1 MKSQARVVIIG
12 GGVAGTSTLYHLA
25 ERGWTDC
32 MLLEMDELTSGS
44 TWHAAGNIPT
54 FSGSRNM
61 IKLQHYSTQL
71 YAELMDDRSEMADLE
86 AMLDDP
92 EMGPMAKEEIQNL
105 KDSLP
110 ELEKEVSLLLLP
122 KDKDDNASI
131 VLEIRAGT
139 GGDEA
144 AIFAGDLFAMYDRY
158 AKLQGWKVEIETT
171 NEADMGGYKEIVA
184 SVTGAGA
191 YGMMKF
197 ESGVHRV
204 QRVPVTETQGRIH
217 TSAATVAVL
226 PEVEDIDIGF
236 SMGDV
241 RVDTMR
247 ASGAGGQHVNKT
259 DSAVRMTH
267 IPTGVV
273 VVCDAKSQH
282 MNRANAER
290 LIKMKLYDM
299 EKQRVDADRAE
310 ERAGQIG
317 SGDRSERIRTYN
329 YPQGRVTDHRINL
342 TLYNLDKIVAGDAL
356 PDVINALISEDQ
368 ASRLAQMEQG

>member
-1 MKSQARVVIIG
+1 M
-12 GGVAGTSTLYHLA
+12 H
-25 ERGWTDC
+25 
-32 MLLEMDELTSGS
+32 
-44 TWHAAGNIPT
+44 IPD
-54 FSGSRNM
+54 
-61 IKLQHYSTQL
+61 IKLDQVVDRFEHIEARMGATMDSDEIVQL
-71 YAELMDDRSEMADLE
+71 SKDYAALKPIADGVRRLKDLRSEMKDLT

-92 EMGPMAKEEIQNL
+92 EMGPMAKEELQSL

-110 ELEKEVSLLLLP
+110 AIEHEVSILLLP

-144 AIFAGDLFAMYDRY
+144 GLFAGDLFKMYARY
-158 AKLQGWKVEIETT
+158 AQLNGWSVDIETSSD
-171 NEADMGGYKEIVA
+171 ADMGGYKEIIA
-184 SVTGAGA
+184 SISGAGV
-191 YGMMKF
+191 YGKMKF

-226 PEVEDIDIGF
+226 PEPEDVDIGF
-236 SMGDV
+236 SMNDV

-267 IPTGVV
+267 EPTGVV

-290 LIKMKLYDM
+290 LLKMKLYDL
-299 EKQRVDADRAE
+299 EKQRIDA
-310 ERAGQIG
+310 ERADERQAQVG
-317 SGDRSERIRTYN
+317 SGDRSGRIRSYN
-329 YPQGRVTDHRINL
+329 YPENRVTDHRIDL
-342 TLYNLDKIVAGDAL
+342 KLYSLDKIIAGDEL
-356 PDVINALISEDQ
+356 NTVIDSLIAEDQ
-368 ASRLAQMEQG
+368 ASKLAAMEADV